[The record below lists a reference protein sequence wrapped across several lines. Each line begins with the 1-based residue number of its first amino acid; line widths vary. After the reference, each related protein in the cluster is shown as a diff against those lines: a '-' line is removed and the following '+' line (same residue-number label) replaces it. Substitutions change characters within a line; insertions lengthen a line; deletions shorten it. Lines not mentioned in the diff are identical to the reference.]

1 MELIPIEIRV
11 MRVSEILAVSES
23 VVHVTLVGRERGPGG
38 GNFEK

>member
-1 MELIPIEIRV
+1 MIPIEIRV

-23 VVHVTLVGRERGPGG
+23 VVHVTLVGRERGLGE